1 MYAISACVLR
11 LRLSVHKVKFVYA
24 IACEMKECNTYPAP
38 LSMHCQDILLLFI
51 VCLILRACMWNDG
64 LQKAMVDESSL
75 KGSLKIR
82 FLCASMVTCHRG
94 MTETCM
100 ILL

>member
-1 MYAISACVLR
+1 MYE
-11 LRLSVHKVKFVYA
+11 
-24 IACEMKECNTYPAP
+24 IAREMNDCNTISAP
-38 LSMHCQDILLLFI
+38 LSIHRQHILLLFM
-51 VCLILRACMWNDG
+51 VCLDLKACMWNDG
-64 LQKAMVDESSL
+64 LQKAMVDERSL

-82 FLCASMVTCHRG
+82 FLCAFMVTCHRG